1 MHAKLHNTNRL
12 HNTHRLQHTNRLH
25 SITHTNDRAGTVV
38 GGLQRA
44 KGRVLAHGDG
54 VGPRARTAHFAA
66 VVVVSHVVR
75 SVGSTQKGDQH
86 QQLQVP
92 NQATAA

>member
-12 HNTHRLQHTNRLH
+12 HNTHRLPHTNRLH
-25 SITHTNDRAGTVV
+25 SNTHTNDRAGAVD
-38 GGLQRA
+38 GGLQRHI
-44 KGRVLAHGDG
+44 GTGLAHGDR
-54 VGPRARTAHFAA
+54 VGQRARSALVAA
-66 VVVVSHVVR
+66 VVVEGHAVR